1 MDCNVLYSSVLAEAE
16 RYDESIDVLNEVIRE
31 TRNTKLEIDALLN
44 KGLLFQEKMNRKD
57 EAITVIKEAIKEKS
71 D

>member
-1 MDCNVLYSSVLAEAE
+1 MLAEAE